1 MFSRPSSNSFNMS
14 KVPLHAI
21 PGFVAAARFR
31 NLTRAAASLHVTVSA
46 LSHQVSGLERQL
58 DRKLFVR
65 GPRGLALTGAG
76 ERLFQRVAPHLDA
89 LTSALGTEGQRNA
102 HALTLSVMPSVA
114 SSWLVPRLGSFVAA
128 HPEIELNLESSTDLV
143 DFDRQDVD
151 AALRFGPGGWPNLI
165 AHHLFDEWVLPVAS
179 PALLARHPGAKGS
192 NLGQLPLL
200 RDPGDRWRN
209 WFHRFGGTPPA
220 RYVASFDDSETLHR
234 AAVEGMGVALGRL
247 TMARPLIQAGRLV
260 ALTRTRMPDDYAH
273 YLVYPQRSEGHPALT
288 KFRAWILR
296 VVSEEARAE
305 APPDRRRPRR

>member
-1 MFSRPSSNSFNMS
+1 MS

-46 LSHQVSGLERQL
+46 LSHQVSGLEQQL

-65 GPRGLALTGAG
+65 GPRGLVLTGAG

-89 LTSALGTEGQRNA
+89 LTSALSTEGQRNA

-114 SSWLVPRLGSFVAA
+114 SSWLVPRLGSFVAT
-128 HPEIELNLESSTDLV
+128 HPEIELNLESTTDLV

-165 AHHLFDEWVLPVAS
+165 AHPLFDEWVLPVAS
-179 PALLARHPGAKGS
+179 PALLARHPGANAS
-192 NLGQLPLL
+192 NLARLPLL
-200 RDPGDRWRN
+200 RDWGDRWRS
-209 WFHRFGGTPPA
+209 WFHRFGGTPPV

-247 TMARPLIQAGRLV
+247 TMVRPLIQAGRLV
-260 ALTRTRMPDDYAH
+260 ALTRSRMADDFGH
-273 YLVYPQRSEGHPALT
+273 YLVYPPRSERHPALV
-288 KFRAWILR
+288 KFRTWILHLI
-296 VVSEEARAE
+296 SEEARAD
-305 APPDRRRPRR
+305 ARRPRRRPER